1 MAASEIRPL
10 PDDVLVRI
18 ADYVKGYEVKDADAF
33 RVARYSVLDA
43 IGCALEALSF
53 SGCTALLGPVVP
65 GALCPGGARVLG
77 TRFELDPVRAA
88 FNLTTM
94 MRWLDFNDGLT
105 TDQGG
110 HPSDNLGGILAIADY
125 LSRLRRVG
133 GKSPLMMRDVLSALI
148 KTYEIQ
154 GVLSLENNFVR
165 VGYDYVILPKVALT
179 AVATSLLGGNRDD
192 IINAVSNAWADG
204 VSLTI
209 YRQGKNAGSR
219 MCWAGGDA
227 AARAVQLAL
236 MATKGEMGY
245 PSVLTERTYGFQ
257 DAFFKGKELKV
268 PRPYGEYVI
277 NHILMFKFIPAGVQA
292 QTAGECAIILHPLV
306 KDRLDDIGK
315 ITVRG
320 HERMIRVLDKKGPL
334 SNPADRTHCVQ
345 YVVAVLLIHG
355 QITPSDFSDQFAAD
369 PRIDRL
375 REKIIVAEEP
385 SYTRDFNDP
394 AKRSNTQS
402 IQVCFKDGTTTPNVE
417 IQYAAGYPPLGPKA
431 FSLVDAKFRA
441 HLAHRY
447 SQRQQDS
454 ILVFC
459 SDQAIFEQTPVDV
472 LVEQF
477 ATPTRLE
484 N

>member
-1 MAASEIRPL
+1 MAASKIRPI

-18 ADYVKGYEVKDADAF
+18 ADYVNGYEVKGPEAF
-33 RVARYSVLDA
+33 RIARFSVLDA
-43 IGCALEALSF
+43 IGCAIEALSF
-53 SGCTALLGPVVP
+53 PGCMALLGPVVP
-65 GALCPGGARVLG
+65 GAHCPGGTRVLG
-77 TRFELDPVRAA
+77 TRFELDPVRAT

-94 MRWLDFNDGLT
+94 IRWLDFNDGLT

-125 LSRLRRVG
+125 LSRLRRTE
-133 GKSPLMMRDVLSALI
+133 GKSPLVMRDVLSALI

-165 VGYDYVILPKVALT
+165 VGYDYVTLPKVALT
-179 AVATSLLGGNRDD
+179 AVATSLLGGSCDD

-227 AARAVQLAL
+227 AARAVQHAL

-245 PSVLTERTYGFQ
+245 PSVLTEKTYGFQ

-277 NHILMFKFIPAGVQA
+277 NNIVMFKFIPAGVQA
-292 QTAGECAIILHPLV
+292 QTAGECAIKLNPLV
-306 KDRLDDIGK
+306 KDRLDDIDK
-315 ITVRG
+315 IIVRS

-375 REKIIVAEEP
+375 RDKMIVVEEP

-402 IQVCFKDGTTTPNVE
+402 ILICFKDGTATPNVE
-417 IQYAAGYPPLGPKA
+417 IQYAAGYPPLGWRA
-431 FSLVDAKFRA
+431 FSLVDAKFKA

-447 SQRQQDS
+447 SQRQQDT
-454 ILVFC
+454 ILAFC
-459 SDQAIFEQTPVDV
+459 SDQAIFEQTPVDI
-472 LVEQF
+472 LVDQF
-477 ATPTRLE
+477 TSPPRIKD
-484 N
+484 